1 MYLLKLIEFISE
13 IAQNFKIF
21 CFFTTRHIV
30 VQKIDKLIQTT
41 SERTNFY
48 QIQRQKPEV
57 FCLKSCS
64 QKFRTFH
71 KKTLVLES

>member
-21 CFFTTRHIV
+21 CFTTSQIV
-30 VQKIDKLIQTT
+30 LQKIDEFIQTT

-48 QIQRQKPEV
+48 
-57 FCLKSCS
+57 
-64 QKFRTFH
+64 
-71 KKTLVLES
+71 